1 MVRRRKDEECEELST
16 ANMLFPELDEIDV
29 SIKGRDEGNSTTRKP
44 ALVIDLSSLG
54 SNPDP
59 LAAEKL
65 ANCECAR
72 FYWQKSCVDGRDF
85 RSVLP
90 KLSDGPLHQTLTSDA
105 NLLDELGLRVLL
117 YERMQ
122 EEGCLEVFADEADIV
137 EMDRIANAL
146 AMRFCELD
154 AWVEQNEDVR
164 VEAFLS
170 RWVEAVIDAFKR
182 YVEVRCNVDFDLSLA
197 GIGAD
202 PSRGGISGVEILG
215 ATVGLEALAEH
226 EEFGFLSALWEDRSE
241 PAQRRSEMGH
251 RVERID
257 EVTVGLDTTELRWP
271 RDFAT
276 ASENNQYIDLTR
288 TTWGEVDDVL
298 MGESELIADLLRE
311 NPSGVLVDLEDLVDE
326 AAFGALGVP
335 MDLGTCAATLALN
348 AAGCPTISACAGHV
362 AGYPYI
368 AFWTRASAKPL
379 LIDAA
384 TAAGIGLGNAHH
396 GAAEV
401 FTNPDDAMGLLRFAQ
416 ELRRRA
422 QDGSAKISPVEPRKP
437 NARTQAAT
445 KKATR
450 KRAKAARKG
459 NRR

>member
-1 MVRRRKDEECEELST
+1 MVRRRNEQECDELST

-29 SIKGRDEGNSTTRKP
+29 WIERRDESNSTTRN
-44 ALVIDLSSLG
+44 ATLVIDLSSLG
-54 SNPDP
+54 PNPDP
-59 LAAEKL
+59 PAAEKL

-72 FYWQKSCVDGRDF
+72 FYWQKSCVDGWDF

-90 KLSDGPLHQTLTSDA
+90 KLSDSPLHQALTSDA
-105 NLLDELGLRVLL
+105 NLLDEFGLRVLL
-117 YERMQ
+117 HERMQ

-154 AWVEQNEDVR
+154 SWIEENEDVR

-182 YVEVRCNVDFDLSLA
+182 YVEVRCNVHFDLPLA

-202 PSRGGISGVEILG
+202 LSHGGISGVDVLA

-241 PAQRRSEMGH
+241 PAQKRSEKGH

-298 MGESELIADLLRE
+298 TGESELIADLLRE
-311 NPSGVLVDLEDLVDE
+311 NPGRVLVDLEDLVDE
-326 AAFGALGVP
+326 AAFRALGMP

-384 TAAGIGLGNAHH
+384 TAAGVGLGNAHH

-416 ELRRRA
+416 ELRRRG
-422 QDGSAKISPVEPRKP
+422 QDGSAKLSTEKRKP
-437 NARTQAAT
+437 KPRTRAAVR
-445 KKATR
+445 KATR
-450 KRAKAARKG
+450 KRAKTARKG